1 MNDLKVYLSLKDQ
14 EKRLNDERND
24 CYSNIGRIKRNCEQD
39 TAKLQQE
46 IDGLD
51 CDLEIVRE
59 KMKVMEEAV
68 KEN

>member
-24 CYSNIGRIKRNCEQD
+24 CYANIGRIKRNCEQD